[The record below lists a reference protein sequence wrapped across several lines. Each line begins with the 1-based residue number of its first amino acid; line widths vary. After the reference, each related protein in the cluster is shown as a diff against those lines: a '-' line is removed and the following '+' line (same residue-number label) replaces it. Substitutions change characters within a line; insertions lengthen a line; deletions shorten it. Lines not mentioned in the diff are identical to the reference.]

1 MEVRPTHTRFC
12 GGRSTPAMRA
22 IRAPSLSL
30 ALLVLR
36 VAADHSHHAAPMN
49 DLALIAN
56 LSDRRPNFHFT
67 APFRA
72 APPPHLLVAVNDAP
86 AGQVVWRKLDSN
98 LVPGQDAD
106 EVLAHLSGDVR
117 QHLVL
122 VLELNAKHRV
132 GQWLDHRRHDL
143 DGILL
148 RIARVSLLL
157 TPLGF
162 PRHGLLSQ
170 FTRTGRSLPAV
181 ASAPRDRS
189 TSRPPCARNGPN
201 SCRRRSPRSICPRAP

>member
-132 GQWLDHRRHDL
+132 GQWLDHRRH
-143 DGILL
+143 
-148 RIARVSLLL
+148 
-157 TPLGF
+157 
-162 PRHGLLSQ
+162 GLLSQ

>member
-72 APPPHLLVAVNDAP
+72 APPPPHLLVAVNDAP
-86 AGQVVWRKLDSN
+86 A
-98 LVPGQDAD
+98 
-106 EVLAHLSGDVR
+106 
-117 QHLVL
+117 
-122 VLELNAKHRV
+122 
-132 GQWLDHRRHDL
+132 
-143 DGILL
+143 
-148 RIARVSLLL
+148 
-157 TPLGF
+157 LGACS
-162 PRHGLLSQ
+162 RAQRETS
-170 FTRTGRSLPAV
+170 RWAV
-181 ASAPRDRS
+181 A
-189 TSRPPCARNGPN
+189 
-201 SCRRRSPRSICPRAP
+201 RSPSP

>member
-22 IRAPSLSL
+22 IRTPSLSL

-49 DLALIAN
+49 DLALVAN
-56 LSDRRPNFHFT
+56 LSDRRPNFHFA
-67 APFRA
+67 APLRA
-72 APPPHLLVAVNDAP
+72 APGLLVPVNDA
-86 AGQVVWRKLDSN
+86 AARQVVRRKLDSN

-117 QHLVL
+117 QHSML

-157 TPLGF
+157 IPLGF

-189 TSRPPCARNGPN
+189 TSRPPCARHGPN